1 MRTKTYRHLCRAE
14 REVIGR
20 MMQEGK
26 SQAEVAQT
34 LGKSQSTISREL
46 KRNSSSWG
54 YYPDQAERR
63 ARKRKKAKPVRRSM
77 ITGFVKAEI
86 IRRLHRNQTPELISG
101 AMRAVHHF
109 PSHETIYQFIARDKL
124 AGGDLWKLLPINRK
138 RKYQRRS
145 KVCRR
150 GGLQIPN
157 RVSIEERPEVVNL
170 RQRYG
175 DWEVDLISGYNRS
188 GYILSLYERKSRL
201 GKLYK
206 LESKHSEATALA
218 IIEVL
223 SGYKV
228 RTLTFDNGL
237 EFAQHETVSVALGA
251 KGYFCAP
258 YHSWEKGGVE
268 NFNRLVRYYYPKR
281 TCFKAITQT
290 DLDRIEI
297 ELNERPRKVLGF
309 NPPIKYKNQ
318 LAA

>member
-26 SQAEVAQT
+26 SQAEVART

-77 ITGFVKAEI
+77 INGFVKAEI

-150 GGLQIPN
+150 GLWLQPQWIYFKP
-157 RVSIEERPEVVNL
+157 L
-170 RQRYG
+170 RAEKPVGQA
-175 DWEVDLISGYNRS
+175 
-188 GYILSLYERKSRL
+188 
-201 GKLYK
+201 YK

-237 EFAQHETVSVALGA
+237 EFAQHETVTVALGA

-309 NPPIKYKNQ
+309 NPPIKYKKQ